1 MIRVVALAGLFVCC
15 VVSAEPAP
23 LQPPVGPL
31 IPRGGSKVAEM
42 RGAERFDFSGI
53 SVSQA
58 VALMY
63 AQIFKQPYVID
74 PAVLKDDRT
83 VSFRFDAAKSDLRQF
98 WRDFLGSM
106 GIEVLVRS
114 GVDYVAF
121 RRVVEVKEQQPDREP
136 FVYRTKHRSTT
147 YLVEMLSPLFQH
159 GGFSLNRSVRALPGA
174 KVDIGSSSNAPVPAG
189 SAASLV
195 DQDSD
200 TIIFL
205 GTSKEIDTLQRL
217 LSRLDVPS
225 GEVLVRAVVYEV
237 TAGRSDGTAFSL
249 AANILGGRL
258 GLALGTLT
266 DAPNS
271 LTVKVGNIDAVVA
284 VLSGDSRFKA
294 ISTPRVRIKSGG
306 HARLTVGQDVPT
318 LGAVTVPQ
326 GGNQA
331 VQSVDYRSSGVILG
345 IEPTVREEGID
356 VVVDQQ
362 ISDFVRTETGVNGS
376 PTLTKRSLTTTVSVA
391 EDELIV
397 LGGLTQNRE
406 TEEVSGPRFLSSL
419 LQSKH
424 EVRTQ
429 SEVLLMMQVSR
440 VNPKNF

>member
-1 MIRVVALAGLFVCC
+1 MIRIVALAGLFVCC

-23 LQPPVGPL
+23 PQPPVGPL
-31 IPRGGSKVAEM
+31 IPRGGSKVADM
-42 RGAERFDFSGI
+42 HRADRFDFSGI

-63 AQIFKQPYVID
+63 AQILKQPYVID
-74 PAVLKDDRT
+74 PGVLKDDRT

-121 RRVVEVKEQQPDREP
+121 KRVVEVKEQQSDREP

-147 YLVEMLSPLFQH
+147 YLVEMLSPLFEH
-159 GGFSLNRSVRALPGA
+159 GGFSLNRSVRAPAGA
-174 KVDIGSSSNAPVPAG
+174 KFDIGSSASAPVPAG

-200 TIIFL
+200 TLIFL
-205 GTSKEIDTLQRL
+205 GTTKEIDTSKRL
-217 LSRLDVPS
+217 LSRLDVPA
-225 GEVLVRAVVYEV
+225 GEVLVRGVVYEV
-237 TAGRSDGTAFSL
+237 TTGSSDGTAFSL

-258 GLALGTLT
+258 GLKLGAVT

-271 LTVKVGNIDAVVA
+271 LTVKVGSIDAVVA
-284 VLSGDSRFKA
+284 VLSGDTRFKA
-294 ISTPRVRIKSGG
+294 ISTPRVRIKSGSL
-306 HARLTVGQDVPT
+306 ARLTVGQDVPT

-331 VQSVDYRSSGVILG
+331 VQSVDYRSSGVILA
-345 IEPTVREEGID
+345 IEPTVRETSID

-362 ISDFVRTETGVNGS
+362 ISDFARTETGVNGS
-376 PTLTKRSLTTTVSVA
+376 PTLTKRSLTTTVSVMD
-391 EDELIV
+391 DELII
-397 LGGLTQNRE
+397 LGGLTQSRA

-419 LQSKH
+419 IQSN
-424 EVRTQ
+424 RQ
-429 SEVLLMMQVSR
+429 SRSRSEVLVLMQVSR
-440 VNPKNF
+440 VSPKNF